1 MAAKAYDDLCAS
13 QGTTFAGGESVGTL
27 IILMTLIAAPL
38 VFARSNSL
46 IVVNIIIGLLT
57 LLGAHG
63 LLSTAANTP
72 YECFTQDGTYEDN
85 TSGLVG
91 FGFWIVFA
99 IFLSYV
105 LLLVDLIIW
114 AVRKVLT
121 LRGAR
126 SSR

>member
-1 MAAKAYDDLCAS
+1 MTSALAKGQPLP
-13 QGTTFAGGESVGTL
+13 GGESVGTL
-27 IILMTLIAAPL
+27 IIFMTLIAAPL
-38 VFARSNSL
+38 VFARSNGL
-46 IVVNIIIGLLT
+46 IVVNIIIGLLI

-72 YECFTQDGTYEDN
+72 YECFTQAGTYEDN
-85 TSGLVG
+85 TSGLEG
-91 FGFWIVFA
+91 FGFWILFA

-114 AVRKVLT
+114 AVKKHLK